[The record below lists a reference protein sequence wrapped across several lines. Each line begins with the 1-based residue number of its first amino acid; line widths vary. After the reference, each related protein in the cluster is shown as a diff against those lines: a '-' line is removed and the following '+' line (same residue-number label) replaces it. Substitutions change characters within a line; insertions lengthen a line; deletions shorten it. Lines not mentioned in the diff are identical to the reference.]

1 MAQYA
6 MLLGFRRAE
15 TLVLCYSGVSDA
27 GQGRMRTIT
36 LKNVSKTFYDRSRKL
51 TPVLAIKDFNLR
63 VENGEAV
70 VLLGPSGCGK
80 TTLLRLIAGL
90 DHPDSGEIYY
100 NDVPLDAI
108 PIEERGIGMVFQ
120 NYVLI
125 PHWESRKT
133 VGFFLRLRDREDEVP
148 AHVETVSKITGVDIE
163 SLMGRFPR
171 NLSGGE
177 KQRVSIAR
185 AFARDL
191 ELLLFDEPFANLD
204 AKFRGQARVE
214 LKRLIQEFNVTLIYV
229 THDQVEAMSVADR
242 IVVMDA
248 GRIIQAGA
256 YERLHE
262 NPNSLFV
269 AEFLGTPTIN
279 KFWGVVSDGE
289 WDGSYMG
296 RARLPQHRP
305 NGCEVIVGIRPDHIL
320 IGEKATGIPA
330 TIDRVTPYYAEKFN
344 LLEVW
349 LRKRRWQ
356 IQVPLEQSFSPGETV
371 YCRLDWSRALFFEA
385 TTGARIR

>member
-1 MAQYA
+1 
-6 MLLGFRRAE
+6 
-15 TLVLCYSGVSDA
+15 
-27 GQGRMRTIT
+27 MRTVT
-36 LKNVSKTFYDRSRKL
+36 LKNVSKTFYDKSRKL

-63 VENGEAV
+63 IEDGEAV

-90 DHPDSGEIYY
+90 DQPDSGEIYY
-100 NDVPLDAI
+100 NDLPLDAVAVGD
-108 PIEERGIGMVFQ
+108 RGIGMVFQ

-133 VGFFLRLRDREDEVP
+133 VGFFLRLRDREAEAP
-148 AHVETVSKITGVDIE
+148 AHVKTVAKITGVDIE
-163 SLMGRFPR
+163 RLMGRFPR
-171 NLSGGE
+171 SLSGGE

-214 LKRLIQEFNVTLIYV
+214 LKRLIQEFNVTLVYV
-229 THDQVEAMSVADR
+229 THDQVEAMSIADR
-242 IVVMDA
+242 IVVLNS
-248 GRIIQAGA
+248 GRIMQAGS
-256 YERLHE
+256 YQDLHE
-262 NPNSLFV
+262 DPDSLFV

-279 KFWGVVSDGE
+279 SFWGRVQDGE

-296 RARLPQHRP
+296 KAPLPGTRP
-305 NGCEVIVGIRPDHIL
+305 NGAEVIVGIRPQHISL
-320 IGEKATGIPA
+320 CDEQAGIPA
-330 TIDRVTPYYAEKFN
+330 IIDRAIPYYAEKFL

-349 LRKRRWQ
+349 LRKRRWR
-356 IQVPLEQSFSPGETV
+356 IQVALDADRKPGDTIH
-371 YCRLDWSRALFFEA
+371 CQLDWSRALFFDA
-385 TTGARIR
+385 QSGARIR

>member
-1 MAQYA
+1 M
-6 MLLGFRRAE
+6 
-15 TLVLCYSGVSDA
+15 LCYPEEATA
-27 GQGRMRTIT
+27 GQEVMRTIT
-36 LKNVSKTFYDRSRKL
+36 LKNVSKTFYDKSRKL

-63 VENGEAV
+63 IENGEAV

-90 DHPDSGEIYY
+90 DHPDSGDIYY

-108 PIEERGIGMVFQ
+108 PIKERGIGMVFQ

-148 AHVETVSKITGVDIE
+148 AHVETVAKITGVDIE
-163 SLMGRFPR
+163 RLMGRLPR

-204 AKFRGQARVE
+204 AKFRAGARVE
-214 LKRLIQEFNVTLIYV
+214 LKRLNQEFNVTLVYV

-248 GRIIQAGA
+248 GRIIQAGP
-256 YERLHE
+256 YDRLHDDPD
-262 NPNSLFV
+262 NLFV

-279 KFWGVVSDGE
+279 RFWGVVSGGE

-296 RARLPQHRP
+296 RARLPQQRP
-305 NGCEVIVGIRPDHIL
+305 DGCEVIVGVRPQHVL
-320 IGEKATGIPA
+320 ICEKGTGIPA

-356 IQVPLEQSFSPGETV
+356 IQVPLNQCFSPGETV
-371 YCRLDWSRALFFEA
+371 YCRLDWSHALYFEA
-385 TTGARIR
+385 TTGTRIR

>member
-1 MAQYA
+1 
-6 MLLGFRRAE
+6 
-15 TLVLCYSGVSDA
+15 
-27 GQGRMRTIT
+27 MRTIT
-36 LKNVSKTFYDRSRKL
+36 LKDVSKTFYDKSRKL

-63 VENGEAV
+63 VEDGEAV

-90 DHPDSGEIYY
+90 EQPDSGEIFY
-100 NDVPLDAI
+100 NDVPLDEI

-133 VGFFLRLRDREDEVP
+133 VGFFLRLRDREEEVP
-148 AHVETVSKITGVDIE
+148 AHVNTVAKITGVDIE
-163 SLMGRFPR
+163 NLMGRFPR
-171 NLSGGE
+171 HLSGGE

-204 AKFRGQARVE
+204 AKFRAQARVE
-214 LKRLIQEFNVTLIYV
+214 LKRLIQEFKVTLIYV

-242 IVVMDA
+242 IVVINA
-248 GRIIQAGA
+248 GRIIQSGP
-256 YERLHE
+256 YHKLHDD
-262 NPNSLFV
+262 PDSLFV

-279 KFWGVVSDGE
+279 AFWGRVSDGE
-289 WDGSYMG
+289 WDGSYLG
-296 RARLPQHRP
+296 RAALPQYRP
-305 NGCEVIVGIRPDHIL
+305 NGSEVIVGLRPEHISVCDN
-320 IGEKATGIPA
+320 ERGIPA
-330 TIDRVTPYYAEKFN
+330 TIDRVIPFYAEKHT

-349 LRKRRWQ
+349 LRKRRWRV
-356 IQVPLEQSFSPGETV
+356 QVPLGERFQPGETV
-371 YCRLDWSRALFFEA
+371 HCQLDWSRALFFDA
-385 TTGARIR
+385 VTGDRIR

>member
-1 MAQYA
+1 MAESA
-6 MLLGFRRAE
+6 A
-15 TLVLCYSGVSDA
+15 
-27 GQGRMRTIT
+27 MRTIT
-36 LKNVSKTFYDRSRKL
+36 LNDVSKTFYDKSRRL
-51 TPVLAIKDFNLR
+51 TPVLAIKDFNLHID
-63 VENGEAV
+63 NGEAV

-90 DHPDSGEIYY
+90 EQPDSGTILY
-100 NDVPLDAI
+100 NDIPLDSV
-108 PIEERGIGMVFQ
+108 PIEHRGIGMVFQ

-148 AHVETVSKITGVDIE
+148 AHVETVAKITGVDID

-171 NLSGGE
+171 HLSGGE

-204 AKFRGQARVE
+204 AKFRAQARVE

-242 IVVMDA
+242 IVVINA
-248 GRIIQAGA
+248 GRIVQSGTYQA
-256 YERLHE
+256 LQDD
-262 NPNSLFV
+262 PDSLFV

-279 KFWGVVSDGE
+279 SFWGRVRNGE

-296 RARLPQHRP
+296 RSRLPSHCP
-305 NGCEVIVGIRPDHIL
+305 NGTEVIAGIRPEHIHL
-320 IGEKATGIPA
+320 CDAKTGIPA
-330 TIDRVTPYYAEKFN
+330 VIERAIPFYAEKF
-344 LLEVW
+344 LLLDVW
-349 LRKRRWQ
+349 LRKRRWR
-356 IQVPLEQSFSPGETV
+356 IQAPLGQKHEAGDTIH
-371 YCRLDWSRALFFEA
+371 CRLDWTQAYFFDA
-385 TTGARIR
+385 ISGARIR

>member
-1 MAQYA
+1 
-6 MLLGFRRAE
+6 
-15 TLVLCYSGVSDA
+15 
-27 GQGRMRTIT
+27 MRTVT
-36 LKNVSKTFYDRSRKL
+36 LKNVSKTFYDKSRKL
-51 TPVLAIKDFNLR
+51 TPVLAIKDFNLQI
-63 VENGEAV
+63 EDGEAV

-90 DHPDSGEIYY
+90 DQPDTGEIYY

-108 PIEERGIGMVFQ
+108 AVGDRGIGMVFQ

-133 VGFFLRLRDREDEVP
+133 VGFFLRLRDREAEVP
-148 AHVETVSKITGVDIE
+148 AHVKTVAKITGVDIE
-163 SLMGRFPR
+163 RLMGRFPR
-171 NLSGGE
+171 SLSGGE

-214 LKRLIQEFNVTLIYV
+214 LKRLIQEFNVTLVYV
-229 THDQVEAMSVADR
+229 THDQVEAMSIADR
-242 IVVMDA
+242 IVVLNA
-248 GRIIQAGA
+248 GRIMQSGA
-256 YERLHE
+256 YEALHDD
-262 NPNSLFV
+262 PDSLFV

-279 KFWGVVSDGE
+279 TFWGRVQDGE

-296 RARLPQHRP
+296 RAPLPGPRP
-305 NGCEVIVGIRPDHIL
+305 DGTEVIVGIRPEHICL
-320 IGEKATGIPA
+320 CDEQEGIPA
-330 TIDRVTPYYAEKFN
+330 IVDRAIPYYAEKFL

-349 LRKRRWQ
+349 LRKRRWR
-356 IQVPLEQSFSPGETV
+356 IQVALGEEHSPGDTV
-371 YCRLDWSRALFFEA
+371 HCRLDWTRALFFEA
-385 TTGARIR
+385 RSGARIR

>member
-1 MAQYA
+1 
-6 MLLGFRRAE
+6 
-15 TLVLCYSGVSDA
+15 
-27 GQGRMRTIT
+27 MRTIT
-36 LKNVSKTFYDRSRKL
+36 LSNVSKTFYDKSRKL
-51 TPVLAIKDFNLR
+51 TPVLAIKDFNLHIDD
-63 VENGEAV
+63 GEAV

-90 DHPDSGEIYY
+90 EQPDSGTIFY
-100 NDVPLDAI
+100 NGVPLDDI
-108 PIEERGIGMVFQ
+108 PIEDRGIGMVFQ

-133 VGFFLRLRDREDEVP
+133 VGFFLRLRDREAEVP
-148 AHVETVSKITGVDIE
+148 AHVKTVANITGVDIE
-163 SLMGRFPR
+163 KLMGRFPR
-171 NLSGGE
+171 HLSGGE

-214 LKRLIQEFNVTLIYV
+214 LKRLIQEFNVTLVYV

-242 IVVMDA
+242 IVVINA
-248 GRIIQAGA
+248 GRIIQSGSYQA
-256 YERLHE
+256 LHA

-279 KFWGVVSDGE
+279 AFWGRVQDGN

-296 RARLPQHRP
+296 RAPLPSPRP
-305 NGCEVIVGIRPDHIL
+305 NGSEVIVGIRPEHIKL
-320 IGEKATGIPA
+320 TDSDRGIPA
-330 TIDRVTPYYAEKFN
+330 TIDRSIPFYAEKFR

-349 LRKRRWQ
+349 LRKRRWR
-356 IQVPLEQSFSPGETV
+356 IQVPLEDEHEPGDTIH
-371 YCRLDWSRALFFEA
+371 CQLDWPQAYFFEA
-385 TTGARIR
+385 LSGQRIR

>member
-1 MAQYA
+1 
-6 MLLGFRRAE
+6 
-15 TLVLCYSGVSDA
+15 
-27 GQGRMRTIT
+27 MRTIT
-36 LKNVSKTFYDRSRKL
+36 LKDVSKTFYDKSRKL
-51 TPVLAIKDFNLR
+51 TPVLAIKDFNLHID
-63 VENGEAV
+63 NGEAV

-90 DHPDSGEIYY
+90 EEPDSGTILY
-100 NDVPLDAI
+100 NGLPLNVI
-108 PIEERGIGMVFQ
+108 PIENRGIGMVFQ

-133 VGFFLRLRDREDEVP
+133 VGFFLRLRNREDEVP
-148 AHVETVSKITGVDIE
+148 AHVHTVAKITGVDID
-163 SLMGRFPR
+163 SLMGRLPR
-171 NLSGGE
+171 HLSGGE

-204 AKFRGQARVE
+204 AKFRAQARVE

-242 IVVMDA
+242 IVVINA
-248 GRIIQAGA
+248 GRIIQSGVYQA
-256 YERLHE
+256 LHDD
-262 NPNSLFV
+262 PDSLFV

-279 KFWGVVSDGE
+279 SFWGRVTDGE

-296 RARLPQHRP
+296 RAPLPDHRP
-305 NGCEVIVGIRPDHIL
+305 NGSEVIVGIRPEHIRL
-320 IGEKATGIPA
+320 CDASDGIPA
-330 TIDRVTPYYAEKFN
+330 IIDRAIPYYAEKFT

-349 LRKRRWQ
+349 LRKRRWR
-356 IQVPLEQSFSPGETV
+356 IKVALDEKHEPGETV
-371 YCRLDWSRALFFEA
+371 YCRLDWSRALFFDAISGE
-385 TTGARIR
+385 RIR

>member
-1 MAQYA
+1 
-6 MLLGFRRAE
+6 
-15 TLVLCYSGVSDA
+15 
-27 GQGRMRTIT
+27 MRTIR
-36 LKNVSKTFYDRSRKL
+36 LENLSKTFYDKKSRL
-51 TPVLAIKDFNLR
+51 TPVLAIRDFNLQ
-63 VENGEAV
+63 VEDGESV

-90 DHPDSGEIYY
+90 DEPDAGTVYY
-100 NDVPLDAI
+100 NDVPLEEI
-108 PIEERGIGMVFQ
+108 PIAERGIGMVFQ

-148 AHVETVSKITGVDIE
+148 DHVRTVANITGVEIDK
-163 SLMGRFPR
+163 LMGRLPR
-171 NLSGGE
+171 HLSGGE

-204 AKFRGQARVE
+204 AKFRAQARVQ
-214 LKRLIQEFNVTLIYV
+214 LKRLIQQFNVTLVYV

-242 IVVMDA
+242 IVVMNA
-248 GRIIQAGA
+248 GRVMQQGPF
-256 YERLHE
+256 ERLHDD
-262 NPNSLFV
+262 PDSLFV
-269 AEFLGTPTIN
+269 AQFLGSPAIN
-279 KFWGVVSDGE
+279 TFWGRVDAGE

-296 RARLPQHRP
+296 RAPLPSPRP
-305 NGCEVIVGIRPDHIL
+305 HGSEVIVGIRPQHIAL
-320 IGEKATGIPA
+320 CQEGEGVPA
-330 TIDRVTPYYAEKFN
+330 TIDRAIPFYAEKYL

-356 IQVPLEQSFSPGETV
+356 VQVGLGEKHESGETV
-371 YCRLDWSRALFFEA
+371 HCKLDWTRALFFDGPS
-385 TTGARIR
+385 GARIR

>member
-1 MAQYA
+1 M
-6 MLLGFRRAE
+6 
-15 TLVLCYSGVSDA
+15 LCYPEEATA
-27 GQGRMRTIT
+27 GQEVMRTIT
-36 LKNVSKTFYDRSRKL
+36 LKNVSKTFYDKSRKL

-63 VENGEAV
+63 IENGEAV

-90 DHPDSGEIYY
+90 DRPDSGDIYY

-108 PIEERGIGMVFQ
+108 PIKERGIGMVFQ

-133 VGFFLRLRDREDEVP
+133 VGFFLRLRDRENEVP
-148 AHVETVSKITGVDIE
+148 AHVETVAKITGVDIE
-163 SLMGRFPR
+163 RLMGRLPR

-204 AKFRGQARVE
+204 AKFRAQARVE
-214 LKRLIQEFNVTLIYV
+214 LKRLNQEFHVTLVYV

-248 GRIIQAGA
+248 GRIIQAGP
-256 YERLHE
+256 YDRLHDDPD
-262 NPNSLFV
+262 NLFV

-296 RARLPQHRP
+296 RARLPQQRP
-305 NGCEVIVGIRPDHIL
+305 DGCEVIVGVRPQHVL
-320 IGEKATGIPA
+320 ICEKGTGIPA
-330 TIDRVTPYYAEKFN
+330 TIDRVTPHYAEKFN

-356 IQVPLEQSFSPGETV
+356 IQVPLEQCFAPGETV
-371 YCRLDWSRALFFEA
+371 YCRLDWSHALYFEA
-385 TTGARIR
+385 TTGTRIR

>member
-1 MAQYA
+1 
-6 MLLGFRRAE
+6 
-15 TLVLCYSGVSDA
+15 
-27 GQGRMRTIT
+27 MRSIT
-36 LKNVSKTFYDRSRKL
+36 LSNVSKTFYDRSRKL
-51 TPVLAIKDFNLR
+51 TPVLAIKDFNLH

-90 DHPDSGEIYY
+90 EQPDSGTISY
-100 NDVPLDAI
+100 NDVPLEDI
-108 PIEERGIGMVFQ
+108 PIENRGIGMVFQ

-148 AHVETVSKITGVDIE
+148 AHVQTVANITGVDIE

-171 NLSGGE
+171 HLSGGE

-204 AKFRGQARVE
+204 AKFRTQARAE
-214 LKRLIQEFNVTLIYV
+214 LKRLIQEFKVTLIYV

-242 IVVMDA
+242 IVVINA
-248 GRIIQAGA
+248 GRIIQAGTYFA
-256 YERLHE
+256 LHE
-262 NPNSLFV
+262 DPDSLFV

-279 KFWGVVSDGE
+279 TFWGRVNDGL
-289 WDGSYMG
+289 WDGSYIG
-296 RARLPQHRP
+296 RAALPSSRP
-305 NGCEVIVGIRPDHIL
+305 NGREVIVGIRPEHINL
-320 IGEKATGIPA
+320 TSDACGIPA
-330 TIDRVTPYYAEKFN
+330 TIERVIPFYAEKYR

-349 LRKRRWQ
+349 LRKRRWRV
-356 IQVPLEQSFSPGETV
+356 QVPLDEQFEPGETIH
-371 YCRLDWSRALFFEA
+371 CKLDWSRAYFFDA
-385 TTGARIR
+385 LTGERIR

>member
-1 MAQYA
+1 
-6 MLLGFRRAE
+6 MLWGE
-15 TLVLCYSGVSDA
+15 P
-27 GQGRMRTIT
+27 QGACAAMRTIT
-36 LKNVSKTFYDRSRKL
+36 LKNVSKTFYDKSRKL
-51 TPVLAIKDFNLR
+51 TPVLAIKDFNLHI
-63 VENGEAV
+63 EDGEAV

-90 DHPDSGEIYY
+90 DEPDTGEIYY
-100 NDVPLDAI
+100 SGTPLDAI

-133 VGFFLRLRDREDEVP
+133 VGFFLRLRDREEEVP
-148 AHVETVSKITGVDIE
+148 EHVNTVANITGVDIE
-163 SLMGRFPR
+163 NLMGRFPR
-171 NLSGGE
+171 HLSGGE

-214 LKRLIQEFNVTLIYV
+214 LKRLIQEFNVTLVYV

-242 IVVMDA
+242 IVVINA
-248 GRIIQAGA
+248 GRIVQSGA
-256 YERLHE
+256 YQALHDD
-262 NPNSLFV
+262 PDSLFV

-279 KFWGVVSDGE
+279 TFWGRVSDGE

-296 RARLPQHRP
+296 RAALPGPQP
-305 NGCEVIVGIRPDHIL
+305 NGSEVIVGIRPEHIQ
-320 IGEKATGIPA
+320 ICDAESGIPA
-330 TIDRVTPYYAEKFN
+330 TIDRVIPFYAEKYT
-344 LLEVW
+344 LLDVW
-349 LRKRRWQ
+349 LRKRRWR
-356 IQVPLEQSFSPGETV
+356 IQVPLHARFQPGDTV
-371 YCRLDWSRALFFEA
+371 HCLLDWSRALFFDGQ
-385 TTGARIR
+385 TGGRIR

>member
-1 MAQYA
+1 MI
-6 MLLGFRRAE
+6 FFSVPS
-15 TLVLCYSGVSDA
+15 VLSVVNSHVVCFSEALEA
-27 GQGRMRTIT
+27 GQARMRTIT
-36 LKNVSKTFYDRSRKL
+36 LKNVSKTFYDKSRRL
-51 TPVLAIKDFNLR
+51 SPVLAIKDFNLHIKA
-63 VENGEAV
+63 GEAV

-80 TTLLRLIAGL
+80 TTLLRLMAGL
-90 DHPDSGEIYY
+90 DQPDAGEIYY
-100 NDVPLDAI
+100 DQSLIEDI
-108 PIEERGIGMVFQ
+108 PISERGIGMVFQ

-125 PHWESRKT
+125 PHWESRRT

-148 AHVETVSKITGVDIE
+148 AHVQTVAKITGVDIE
-163 SLMGRFPR
+163 SLMGKLPR
-171 NLSGGE
+171 HLSGGE

-191 ELLLFDEPFANLD
+191 QLLLFDEPFANLD
-204 AKFRGQARVE
+204 AKFRAQARVE
-214 LKRLIQEFNVTLIYV
+214 LKRLIQEFQVTLVYV

-248 GRIIQAGA
+248 GRIMQAGTYA
-256 YERLHE
+256 QLLA

-279 KFWGVVSDGE
+279 KFWGVVSAGE

-296 RARLPQHRP
+296 RARLPRP
-305 NGCEVIVGIRPDHIL
+305 RPDGCEVIVGIRPEHIHL
-320 IGEKATGIPA
+320 SQSARGIPA
-330 TIDRVTPYYAEKFN
+330 TVDRVIPFYAEKYT

-356 IQVPLEQSFSPGETV
+356 IQSPLDQPYAPGDTV
-371 YCRLDWSRALFFEA
+371 NCRLDWSQALFFDA
-385 TTGARIR
+385 KTGARIR

>member
-1 MAQYA
+1 
-6 MLLGFRRAE
+6 
-15 TLVLCYSGVSDA
+15 
-27 GQGRMRTIT
+27 MRTVT
-36 LKNVSKTFYDRSRKL
+36 LKDVSKTFYDKSRKL

-63 VENGEAV
+63 INDGEAV

-90 DHPDSGEIYY
+90 EQPDQGEIFY

-108 PIEERGIGMVFQ
+108 AVGDRGIGMVFQ

-133 VGFFLRLRDREDEVP
+133 VGFFLRLRDREEEVP
-148 AHVETVSKITGVDIE
+148 AHVKTVANITGVDIE
-163 SLMGRFPR
+163 RLMGRFPR
-171 NLSGGE
+171 SLSGGE

-204 AKFRGQARVE
+204 AKFRAQARVE
-214 LKRLIQEFNVTLIYV
+214 LKRLIQEFNVTLVYV
-229 THDQVEAMSVADR
+229 THDQVEAMSIADR
-242 IVVMDA
+242 IVVLNA
-248 GRIIQAGA
+248 GRIMQAGA
-256 YERLHE
+256 YQALHD
-262 NPNSLFV
+262 NPDSLFV

-279 KFWGVVSDGE
+279 TFWGRVHDGE

-296 RARLPQHRP
+296 KAPLPSPRP
-305 NGCEVIVGIRPDHIL
+305 DGAEVIVGIRPEHITL
-320 IGEKATGIPA
+320 CDDQAGIPA
-330 TIDRVTPYYAEKFN
+330 VVDRAIPYYAEKFL

-349 LRKRRWQ
+349 LRKRRWR
-356 IQVPLEQSFSPGETV
+356 IQVALGEAHSEGDTV
-371 YCRLDWSRALFFEA
+371 HCRLDWARALFFDA
-385 TTGARIR
+385 QSGARIR

>member
-1 MAQYA
+1 
-6 MLLGFRRAE
+6 
-15 TLVLCYSGVSDA
+15 
-27 GQGRMRTIT
+27 MRTIT

-148 AHVETVSKITGVDIE
+148 AHVETVAKITGVDIE

-204 AKFRGQARVE
+204 AKFRAQARVE

-256 YERLHE
+256 YERLHA
-262 NPNSLFV
+262 NPDNLFV

-296 RARLPQHRP
+296 RARLPQQRP

-320 IGEKATGIPA
+320 ICEKSTGIPA

-356 IQVPLEQSFSPGETV
+356 IQVPLSQFYSPGETV

>member
-1 MAQYA
+1 
-6 MLLGFRRAE
+6 
-15 TLVLCYSGVSDA
+15 
-27 GQGRMRTIT
+27 MRTIQ
-36 LKNVSKTFYDRSRKL
+36 LEDVSKTFYDRRRKL

-63 VENGEAV
+63 VEDGEAV

-90 DHPDSGEIYY
+90 DQPDSGTIYY
-100 NDVPLDAI
+100 NDIPLDRI

-148 AHVETVSKITGVDIE
+148 AHVRTVAKITGVDIE
-163 SLMGRFPR
+163 NLMGRFPR
-171 NLSGGE
+171 HLSGGE

-204 AKFRGQARVE
+204 AKFRAQARVE
-214 LKRLIQEFNVTLIYV
+214 LKRLIQEFKVTLIYV

-242 IVVMDA
+242 IVVINA
-248 GRIIQAGA
+248 GRIIQSGEYHA
-256 YERLHE
+256 LHE
-262 NPNSLFV
+262 DPNSLFV

-279 KFWGVVSDGE
+279 TFWGRVIDGE

-296 RARLPQHRP
+296 RARLPATRP
-305 NGCEVIVGIRPDHIL
+305 NGSEVIVGIRPEFVELCDD
-320 IGEKATGIPA
+320 GGIPA
-330 TIDRVTPYYAEKFN
+330 TVERAIPFYAEKFL

-349 LRKRRWQ
+349 LRKRRWRVQ
-356 IQVPLEQSFSPGETV
+356 APFHADVRAGDTIHCQ
-371 YCRLDWSRALFFEA
+371 LDWARAFFFDAHSGE
-385 TTGARIR
+385 RIR

>member
-1 MAQYA
+1 
-6 MLLGFRRAE
+6 
-15 TLVLCYSGVSDA
+15 
-27 GQGRMRTIT
+27 MRTIT
-36 LKNVSKTFYDRSRKL
+36 LSNVSKTFYDKSRKL
-51 TPVLAIKDFNLR
+51 TPVLAIKDFNLQI
-63 VENGEAV
+63 EDGEAV

-90 DHPDSGEIYY
+90 EEPDSGTIFY
-100 NDVPLDAI
+100 NGVPLEDI
-108 PIEERGIGMVFQ
+108 PIEARGIGMVFQ

-133 VGFFLRLRDREDEVP
+133 VGFFLRLRDREAEVP
-148 AHVETVSKITGVDIE
+148 AHVKTVANITGVDIE
-163 SLMGRFPR
+163 KLMGRFPR
-171 NLSGGE
+171 HLSGGE

-214 LKRLIQEFNVTLIYV
+214 LKRLIQEFNVTLVYV

-242 IVVMDA
+242 IVVINA
-248 GRIIQAGA
+248 GRIIQSGSYQA
-256 YERLHE
+256 LHD

-279 KFWGVVSDGE
+279 AFWGRVQGGD

-296 RARLPQHRP
+296 RASLPSPRP
-305 NGCEVIVGIRPDHIL
+305 NGSEVIVGIRPEHIKL
-320 IGEKATGIPA
+320 TDSESGIPA
-330 TIDRVTPYYAEKFN
+330 TIDRSIPFYAEKFR

-349 LRKRRWQ
+349 LRKRRWR
-356 IQVPLEQSFSPGETV
+356 IQVPLEDEHEPGDTIR
-371 YCRLDWSRALFFEA
+371 CQLDWPQAYFFEA
-385 TTGARIR
+385 LSGQRIR